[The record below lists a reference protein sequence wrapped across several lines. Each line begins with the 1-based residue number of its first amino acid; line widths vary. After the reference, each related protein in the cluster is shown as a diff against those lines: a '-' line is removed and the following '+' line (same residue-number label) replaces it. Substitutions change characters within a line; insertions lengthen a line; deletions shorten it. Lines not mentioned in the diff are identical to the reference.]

1 MDLILLHFVSIAP
14 CCMGWETDPT
24 VCKVLITSYIATD
37 TKSLF
42 ICSLLYIEIK
52 GCSWVKCLL
61 PYLALPCSVYPQ
73 CHNPLYEATDF
84 NRFIKFSLFLLLN
97 IYELSGKR
105 YNDIMECT
113 TWPIITYSHWKRRL
127 QNHSQTSQPLI
138 GENCVLIKKNLHN
151 IKLHI

>member
-1 MDLILLHFVSIAP
+1 M
-14 CCMGWETDPT
+14 
-24 VCKVLITSYIATD
+24 
-37 TKSLF
+37 
-42 ICSLLYIEIK
+42 
-52 GCSWVKCLL
+52 

-138 GENCVLIKKNLHN
+138 GENCVLIKKKISTTLNYTYKTQSSLASYN
-151 IKLHI
+151 SFLVMSNMFARYGARAKPFIWFKINPSFFFV

>member
-1 MDLILLHFVSIAP
+1 MP
-14 CCMGWETDPT
+14 
-24 VCKVLITSYIATD
+24 YI
-37 TKSLF
+37 
-42 ICSLLYIEIK
+42 
-52 GCSWVKCLL
+52 
-61 PYLALPCSVYPQ
+61 ALPCSVYPQ

-105 YNDIMECT
+105 YNDIMACT

-138 GENCVLIKKNLHN
+138 GENCVLIKKISTTLNYTYKMQSSLASYN
-151 IKLHI
+151 SFLVMSNMFACYGARAKPFIWFKINPRVFFVYSDFICWF